1 MRAPRPAR
9 TPASERIVPRCAFR
23 VGAAAAAAAFASG
36 CTQCPAPTVAGADA
50 AEAELRA
57 FLRGMVAA
65 ARSAPCSASL
75 RGQLAM
81 AYDANG
87 FVDAAAATYA
97 QAAALGDDPRWPYH
111 LAITRAARGDFDA
124 ALAAVDAA
132 LAQDGDYAPAWI
144 WRGRWLLDLDRAGP
158 AATAFANGI
167 EVAQHPAHIAAARAG
182 AGRAALR
189 LGDVDGA
196 LATLEAAAARFDHPH
211 LHWLARRARQR
222 VSGHSDAET
231 SAGARPPTPLR
242 WPDPR
247 RDAVAAYVRGLS
259 GTLALA
265 KKMLQ
270 AGRAA
275 AAVALLEPLRGAY
288 GQDAGFTNDLGI
300 ALRLA
305 GREQDALALLG
316 EGLRRHPN
324 YSPFH
329 FNVAVLHERL
339 GDDQAAERHYREALR
354 QNASLPGAPR
364 RLANLLVRDGRVE
377 QARKLLERFAHA
389 HPGRAELRFVAGL
402 VAGAQQDWPA
412 AVTHLRA
419 AVAAAPAHQRAHLSL
434 ATALAEVGDF
444 AAARAARNTAE
455 RLGVAPGE
463 IENAR
468 AHAEWLARATPPTV
482 PGE

>member
-1 MRAPRPAR
+1 MAP
-9 TPASERIVPRCAFR
+9 SERTRPGFR
-23 VGAAAAAAAFASG
+23 VGAAVAAAAFASG
-36 CTQCPAPTVAGADA
+36 CSTCPAPPVAGAEV

-65 ARSAPCSASL
+65 VRSTPCSAPL

-87 FVDAAAATYA
+87 FVNAAAATYA

-111 LAITRAARGDFDA
+111 LAIARAARGDLEA
-124 ALAAVDAA
+124 ALTAVDAA
-132 LAQDGDYAPAWI
+132 LALDDDYAPAWL
-144 WRGRWLLDLDRAGP
+144 WRGQWLLDLDRAAM
-158 AATAFANGI
+158 AARAFANAI
-167 EVAQHPAHIAAARAG
+167 EVARHPAHVAAAQAG

-189 LGDVDGA
+189 RGDVAHA
-196 LATLEAAAARFDHPH
+196 LATLEAAVARFDHPH
-211 LHWLARRARQR
+211 LHWLLRRARQR
-222 VSGHSDAET
+222 APTRADPQAPVEASLA
-231 SAGARPPTPLR
+231 ARPPTPLR

-247 RDAVAAYVRGLS
+247 RDAIAAYVRGLS

-270 AGRAA
+270 AGRAD
-275 AAVALLEPLRGAY
+275 AAVALLEPLRQTH
-288 GQDAGFTNDLGI
+288 GQDNGLTNDLGI

-305 GREQDALALLG
+305 GREQDALVLLG
-316 EGLRRHPN
+316 EGLRRQPD
-324 YSPFH
+324 YPPFH

-339 GDDQAAERHYREALR
+339 GDEPAAERHYREALR
-354 QNASLPGAPR
+354 QNPNLPGAPR
-364 RLANLLVRDGRVE
+364 RLANLLVRNGRVE
-377 QARKLLERFAHA
+377 QARELLERFART
-389 HPGRAELRFVAGL
+389 HPGRADLRFVAGL

-419 AVAAAPAHQRAHLSL
+419 AVAAAPTHQRAHLSL

-444 AAARAARNTAE
+444 AAAGEARNTAE
-455 RLGVAPGE
+455 RLGVAASE

-468 AHAEWLARATPPTV
+468 AHADRLAGATT
-482 PGE
+482 PGAPLRGAPLRE